1 MHWGL
6 VSSWAKDRSF
16 AVRMINARSETLSE
30 KPVFRNAFKKRRCLI
45 PANGYY
51 EWRGEKGNKQ
61 PWYITFETGTP
72 FAFAGLWERWI
83 DPRSPDSAPLDS
95 CTIVTTEA
103 IASIRH
109 IHDRMPAMPAP
120 EHYESW
126 LDPNL
131 KDAAELNRMLRTGT
145 IEQITSYPV
154 SKIVNSVR
162 SNGPELIQ
170 KIDA

>member
-1 MHWGL
+1 
-6 VSSWAKDRSF
+6 
-16 AVRMINARSETLSE
+16 MINARSETLSE

-72 FAFAGLWERWI
+72 FVFAGLWERWI

-109 IHDRMPAMPAP
+109 IHDRMPLIPAP

-131 KDAAELNRMLRTGT
+131 EDAGELNRILQAGSVR
-145 IEQITSYPV
+145 ELAFYPV
-154 SKIVNSVR
+154 SKSVNSVK
-162 SNGPELIQ
+162 SGGPDLIQ
-170 KIDA
+170 RIAV